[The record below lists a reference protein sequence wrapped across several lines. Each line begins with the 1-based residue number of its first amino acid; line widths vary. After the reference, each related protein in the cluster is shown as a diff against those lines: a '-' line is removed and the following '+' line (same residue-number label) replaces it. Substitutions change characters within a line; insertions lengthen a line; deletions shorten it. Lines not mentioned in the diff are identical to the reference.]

1 MLKITLVLFGLI
13 SFVITKSQT
22 SIVYI
27 DGSNNKYT
35 ITKDKIDFVAVKKEQ
50 SSSGIYSGGENTS
63 KRIKTKQFTKISSL
77 ILSIENDSVNLVSDR
92 LMGCGTLYKANS
104 KAPIY
109 IAMNSISKNNLESY
123 LKKILEL

>member
-1 MLKITLVLFGLI
+1 MLKLVLLVFGIMLV
-13 SFVITKSQT
+13 VITKSQT

-35 ITKDKIDFVAVKKEQ
+35 ITKDKVDFVAVKKEQ

-63 KRIKTKQFTKISSL
+63 KRIKPKQFTKINSL
-77 ILSIENDSVNLVSDR
+77 ILNIETDSINHVSDR

-104 KAPIY
+104 KTPIY
-109 IAMNSISKNNLESY
+109 IAMNSLSKNNFESY
-123 LKKILEL
+123 LKKMLEY